1 MVGLG
6 SMFPLTRLALDSR
19 SQLDIVR
26 QLGFGIPHQLPPDGS
41 DVFFS
46 LALDPS
52 QTQINLPAML
62 AIAWLVVV
70 AFLLTVVAITITI
83 VTGQSGESVFFDP
96 PSAWFLVHP
105 TANPHFV
112 NCARLQVAQRNVSLR
127 DLGSVIPLRGLPLNS
142 TPQLH
147 VVKNTHTLLNH
158 RSTPMNHG
166 SRRSHFPSLDV
177 SRHIGSSRYRLAK
190 R

>member
-1 MVGLG
+1 MFGLG
-6 SMFPLTRLALDSR
+6 GMFPLTRLALDSR
-19 SQLDIVR
+19 SQLDIVC

-41 DVFFS
+41 DLFFS

-52 QTQINLPAML
+52 QAQINLPAML
-62 AIAWLVVV
+62 AIAWLVIVASPLAVV
-70 AFLLTVVAITITI
+70 AITI

-96 PSAWFLVHP
+96 PSAWFLVDP
-105 TANPHFV
+105 TANPDFV
-112 NCARLQVAQRNVSLR
+112 NFARLQVAQRKVSLGG
-127 DLGSVIPLRGLPLNS
+127 LGSVIPLRGLSLNS

-158 RSTPMNHG
+158 RGTPMNLG
-166 SRRSHFPSLDV
+166 SRRSHYPYLDV
-177 SRHIGSSRYRLAK
+177 SRHIGSSRCRLAK

>member
-19 SQLDIVR
+19 SQLDIVC

-52 QTQINLPAML
+52 QAQINLPA
-62 AIAWLVVV
+62 VV
-70 AFLLTVVAITITI
+70 TITI

-96 PSAWFLVHP
+96 PSAWFLVDP
-105 TANPHFV
+105 TANPDFV
-112 NCARLQVAQRNVSLR
+112 NFARLQVAQRKVSLGG
-127 DLGSVIPLRGLPLNS
+127 LGSVIPLRGLSLNS

-158 RSTPMNHG
+158 RGTPMNLG
-166 SRRSHFPSLDV
+166 SRRSHYPYLDV
-177 SRHIGSSRYRLAK
+177 SRHIGSSRCRLAK